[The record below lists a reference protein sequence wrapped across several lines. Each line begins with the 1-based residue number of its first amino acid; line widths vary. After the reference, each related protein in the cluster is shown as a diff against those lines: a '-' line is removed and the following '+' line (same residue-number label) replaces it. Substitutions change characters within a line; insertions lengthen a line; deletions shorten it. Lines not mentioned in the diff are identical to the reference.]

1 MPRAEGFQYLL
12 CKLTSQDTK
21 VIRALESEGFYL
33 TDIGV
38 TFGINTAEFLA
49 RNKQRVLVKP
59 PLPSSTSRR
68 LAKED
73 EFVISRHSRE
83 GGNPCA
89 RNFLKRMDSRL
100 RTSGMTAMKKTF
112 YEGVREGISQIS
124 DLITPATQKDIPD
137 LKKLIPSLFPES
149 RFYHDPFFSR
159 KEADNL
165 YRAWIE
171 NSVNGRE
178 ADIVF
183 YIPRTGFITCKK
195 TGKHSGKIVLIG
207 IRKSG
212 RGKGYGSALLFRA
225 MEWFAGQGIDFVT
238 VRTQLK
244 NLQGINFYLR
254 FGFIMKEYDLMFGKM
269 IGVKCERAKESNQRI
284 R

>member
-1 MPRAEGFQYLL
+1 MIKELTWDSELIKRKIGRLTICSENLYSLKKGLKLAEAEGFQYLL

-68 LAKED
+68 LIK
-73 EFVISRHSRE
+73 
-83 GGNPCA
+83 
-89 RNFLKRMDSRL
+89 
-100 RTSGMTAMKKTF
+100 
-112 YEGVREGISQIS
+112 EGISQIS
-124 DLITPATQKDIPD
+124 DLITSATLKDVPY
-137 LKKLIPSLFPES
+137 LKRLIPSLFPES

-183 YIPRTGFITCKK
+183 YIPRTGFITCKKPRTGFITCKK

-254 FGFIMKEYDLMFGKM
+254 CGFIMKEYDLMFGKM
-269 IGVKCERAKESNQRI
+269 IGVKCEGAKESNQRI

>member
-1 MPRAEGFQYLL
+1 MIKELTWDSELLKRKIGMLSIDIINLSPLGKALKQAGKEGFQYIL
-12 CKLTSQDTK
+12 CRITSQDTK

-59 PLPSSTSRR
+59 PLP
-68 LAKED
+68 LLIK
-73 EFVISRHSRE
+73 
-83 GGNPCA
+83 
-89 RNFLKRMDSRL
+89 
-100 RTSGMTAMKKTF
+100 
-112 YEGVREGISQIS
+112 EGISQIS
-124 DLITPATQKDIPD
+124 DLITSATLKDVPD

-212 RGKGYGSALLFRA
+212 RGKGCGSALLFRA

-254 FGFIMKEYDLMFGKM
+254 CGFIMKEYDLMFGKM
-269 IGVKCERAKESNQRI
+269 IGVKCEGAKESNQRI

>member
-1 MPRAEGFQYLL
+1 MIKELNWDSGLIKRKIGRLTIRLENLSSLKKGLKLAEAEGFQYLL
-12 CKLTSQDTK
+12 CRLASQDTK

-38 TFGINTAEFLA
+38 TFGIETTGFLTRNINRGRKIADIITTATE
-49 RNKQRVLVKP
+49 
-59 PLPSSTSRR
+59 
-68 LAKED
+68 
-73 EFVISRHSRE
+73 
-83 GGNPCA
+83 
-89 RNFLKRMDSRL
+89 
-100 RTSGMTAMKKTF
+100 
-112 YEGVREGISQIS
+112 
-124 DLITPATQKDIPD
+124 KDIPG

-149 RFYHDPFFSR
+149 RFYHDPFYS
-159 KEADNL
+159 KEEADNL

-171 NSVNGRE
+171 NSVKGQE

-183 YIPRTGFITCKK
+183 HVPRTGFITCKK

-207 IRKSG
+207 IRKSM

-225 MEWFAGQGIDFVT
+225 MEWFAGQGTDFVT

-244 NLQGINFYLR
+244 NLEGMNFYLS
-254 FGFIMKEYDLMFGKM
+254 FGFFMKEYDLMFGKM
-269 IGVKCERAKESNQRI
+269 IGVKCNRAKRVISRYDNKPKR

>member
-1 MPRAEGFQYLL
+1 MIKELTWDSELVKRKIGVLTIDAGTLTSLSKVLKQAGKEGFQYVI
-12 CKLTSQDTK
+12 CKLKSQNTE

-33 TDIGV
+33 TDIGA
-38 TFGINTAEFLA
+38 TFGINTAEFFA
-49 RNKQRVLVKP
+49 RNKKRVFVTP

-73 EFVISRHSRE
+73 EFVKSRHSRE

-100 RTSGMTAMKKTF
+100 KTPDYEFRGQASGMTAMKKTF
-112 YEGVREGISQIS
+112 YEGVGEEITQIS
-124 DLITPATQKDIPD
+124 DLITAATEQDIPD

-159 KEADNL
+159 KEADDL

-171 NSVNGRE
+171 NSVKGQE

-183 YIPRTGFITCKK
+183 HVPRTGFITCKK
-195 TGKHSGKIVLIG
+195 TGKRSGKIVLIG
-207 IRKSG
+207 IRKG
-212 RGKGYGSALLFRA
+212 MRGKGYGSALLFRS
-225 MEWFAGQGIDFVT
+225 MEWFAGQVPGYAAST
-238 VRTQLK
+238 
-244 NLQGINFYLR
+244 
-254 FGFIMKEYDLMFGKM
+254 
-269 IGVKCERAKESNQRI
+269 
-284 R
+284 